1 LGLRGKQGAANIYE
15 GDAAKKWSEPTAFPL
30 DLSVYGVYDMA
41 GNVSDWTATI
51 DRTSGQPIIR
61 GGNSATLAQISRG
74 VLSISLPRHRA
85 IESVSGRSGHDEQAG
100 ALFRRLFTEI

>member
-1 LGLRGKQGAANIYE
+1 MGLRGKQGAANIYE

-51 DRTSGQPIIR
+51 DRTSGQLVIR
-61 GGNSATLAQISRG
+61 GGKFGNSSANITRPVVNQSSTTQSDRIG
-74 VLSISLPRHRA
+74 
-85 IESVSGRSGHDEQAG
+85 
-100 ALFRRLFTEI
+100 FRTVGTR

>member
-51 DRTSGQPIIR
+51 DRASGQPVIR
-61 GGNSATLAQISRG
+61 GGNSATLAQIITRRVVNQSSTTQSDRIG
-74 VLSISLPRHRA
+74 
-85 IESVSGRSGHDEQAG
+85 
-100 ALFRRLFTEI
+100 FRTVGTR